1 MAEFKPGALD
11 RLVEDLASEIVEGM
25 DVEELVELAY
35 TTVLHHFD
43 LLNAE
48 EMIEEAERAEYD
60 ISEYLSE
67 DTDAS

>member
-25 DVEELVELAY
+25 DLDAVVQLAY
-35 TTVLHHFD
+35 ETVLHHFETLD
-43 LLNAE
+43 AE